1 MNPLLQRAKD
11 EVARKYGRENWKDMS
26 YYVSENNSEVAKYNI
41 LLNRLEEA
49 AELYAKYSREEEAE
63 KLKSALRDC
72 VSFIEGDIAYDDEKS
87 GFVTGFIPQ
96 CVTDAKNLLNP

>member
-11 EVARKYGRENWKDMS
+11 EVAQRHSYQDWDNLQWVYGYDTKKLSIYLD
-26 YYVSENNSEVAKYNI
+26 EV
-41 LLNRLEEA
+41 

-72 VSFIEGDIAYDDEKS
+72 VSFIKGDIAYDDEKS